1 MQKPPLTPKQRA
13 FREFLYIELLKPE
26 NLERMRRALDPRAS
40 GYDING
46 VMQDVADN
54 VVTVLRN
61 RADGRS

>member
-1 MQKPPLTPKQRA
+1 MQTPPLTPKQRA
-13 FREFLYIELLKPE
+13 FREFLYIELLRPE

-54 VVTVLRN
+54 VVTALRN
-61 RADGRS
+61 RSEKSS